1 VFAGVKVM
9 LLCLLVLRSSCMFAD
24 VKLVLSC
31 LPVLR

>member
-9 LLCLLVLRSSCMFAD
+9 LLCLLVVFAG
-24 VKLVLSC
+24 VKVMLLC